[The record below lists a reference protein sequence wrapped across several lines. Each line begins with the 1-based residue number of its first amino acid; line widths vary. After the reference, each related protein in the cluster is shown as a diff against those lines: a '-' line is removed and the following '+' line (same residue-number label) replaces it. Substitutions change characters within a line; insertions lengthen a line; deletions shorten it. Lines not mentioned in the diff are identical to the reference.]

1 MQVFREIKPLRAFLA
16 EKWRAGQKPGFVPTM
31 GALHPGHLALIAASR
46 ANHPLTVCSV
56 FVNPTQFNNAE
67 DFAKYPRDLDR
78 DIGLLE
84 KAGCEVLFC
93 PGEGEMHSGSQY
105 LKFDFG
111 YLDQVMEGKFR
122 PGHFSG
128 VAQVVSKLFHIVE
141 PDTAYFGQK
150 DWQQVVI
157 IRALV
162 EELKFN
168 VKIRAVETVREP
180 DGLAMSSR
188 NERLS
193 ESQRQE
199 ATVLSKS
206 LKNAREQ
213 LLQGK
218 SVEDVK
224 KNVLDTFNQN
234 EVVQLEYFEIVHAEN
249 LIPINAVAD
258 ADRAILCMAAY
269 VGGVRLLDNMFI

>member
-1 MQVFREIKPLRAFLA
+1 MI
-16 EKWRAGQKPGFVPTM
+16 EKGIAKQYPGFVPTM
-31 GALHPGHLALIAASR
+31 GALHPGHLALISASQE
-46 ANHPLTVCSV
+46 NHPFTVCSV

-67 DFAKYPRDLDR
+67 DFANYPRNIQR
-78 DIGLLE
+78 DVVLLE
-84 KAGCEVLFC
+84 QAGCDVLFY
-93 PGEGEMHSGSQY
+93 PDEAEMHSGSRY

-111 YLDQVMEGKFR
+111 HLDKVMEGKFR

-150 DWQQVVI
+150 DWQQFVI
-157 IRALV
+157 IRTLV
-162 EELKFN
+162 KELKFN
-168 VKIRAVETVREP
+168 VKLRAVETVREP

-193 ESQRQE
+193 KSQRKE
-199 ATVLSKS
+199 ATVLFKS

-213 LLQGK
+213 LLRGN

-224 KNVLDTFNQN
+224 KSIVDTFNQS
-234 EVVQLEYFEIVHAEN
+234 EAVQLEYFEIVNAEN
-249 LIPINAVAD
+249 LTTIKSVAD

-269 VGGVRLLDNMFI
+269 VGGVRLIDNMFV

>member
-1 MQVFREIKPLRAFLA
+1 MQIFREIKPLRAFLV

-31 GALHPGHLALIAASR
+31 GALHQGHLTLIATAR
-46 ANHPLTVCSV
+46 ANHPFTVCSV

-67 DFAKYPRDLDR
+67 DFARYPRNLER
-78 DIGLLE
+78 DVELLE
-84 KAGCEVLFC
+84 KAGCDVLFC
-93 PGEGEMHSGSQY
+93 PDETEMHSGSQY

-111 YLDQVMEGKFR
+111 HLDEVMEGKFR

-150 DWQQVVI
+150 DWQQFVI
-157 IRALV
+157 IRTLV
-162 EELKFN
+162 KELKFN
-168 VKIRAVETVREP
+168 VKLQAVETVREP
-180 DGLAMSSR
+180 DDLAMSSR

-193 ESQRQE
+193 EGQRKE
-199 ATVLSKS
+199 ATVLSRS

-224 KNVLDTFNQN
+224 KNVLDTFNQS
-234 EVVQLEYFEIVHAEN
+234 EAVQLEYFEMVNAEN
-249 LIPINAVAD
+249 LTPIKAVAD
-258 ADRAILCMAAY
+258 ADRPILCIAAY
-269 VGGVRLLDNMFI
+269 VGGVRLIDNMFV